1 MKIPHRCMFTTQ
13 LVGTLVVGMMNL
25 AGLHP
30 EIPWTSPKFKVTF
43 DTFVIWGVIGPERI
57 FGSGVPYA
65 LLYLVGIG
73 DEQQSGGD
81 EQHGGGGDLLW
92 WSESVPAAPVT
103 MYRVGI
109 GGENEWVWRGARWWP
124 KSVAAGCLPCR
135 KVSTFIGGFLNSE
148 KKTKEGEID

>member
-1 MKIPHRCMFTTQ
+1 MKIPPRCMFTTQ

-65 LLYLVGIG
+65 LLYLVRID
-73 DEQQSGGD
+73 DEQQ
-81 EQHGGGGDLLW
+81 GGGGDLMW
-92 WSESVPAAPVT
+92 WSESVPTTLVT

-109 GGENEWVWRGARWWP
+109 AEKVNGFGEGP
-124 KSVAAGCLPCR
+124 VAAGICGCR
-135 KVSTFIGGFLNSE
+135 LSSLLESLHLHWWFYQFR
-148 KKTKEGEID
+148 KKKRRRRGK